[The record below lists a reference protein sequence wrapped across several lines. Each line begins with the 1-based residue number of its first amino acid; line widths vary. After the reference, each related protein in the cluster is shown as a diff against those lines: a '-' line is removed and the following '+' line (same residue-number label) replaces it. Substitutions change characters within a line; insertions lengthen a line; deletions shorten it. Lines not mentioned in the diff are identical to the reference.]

1 MFLSDSTI
9 CLTGIALK
17 RSHFSTYED
26 FLEAISFADQYHNFV
41 FIDYEGIHHLL
52 DPSQLET
59 IIEQVCHNLVFT
71 IAVRG
76 YEFHFQRKFLL
87 ENYLRL
93 TRKYPNLLFCVV
105 AGHPTYSS
113 IETRLSVIKAFH
125 NVFTRIRS
133 KNSSLLFLG
142 IENVSSEIV
151 NMLKQEY
158 YPIMPFILHGDPR
171 AICSNEILPP
181 FAVYSPLAHSVPDEM
196 AIKSLLGYLLRRKM
210 TQEALKKKG
219 FCFFTPPMDKQLFN
233 ELIPEIQSILWSS
246 FDKFVL
252 TSQNIQNRTE
262 TFIQNGVQLIVGNP
276 AIPEQLFKLI
286 RSFKT
291 IIGENSSDRLESC
304 EISNPLT
311 RDILPSKIMHSTQ
324 KPINF

>member
-1 MFLSDSTI
+1 MFLSDSTT

-17 RSHFSTYED
+17 RSHFSIYED

-41 FIDYEGIHHLL
+41 FIDYEGIQNLL
-52 DPSQLET
+52 DPTQLET
-59 IIEQVCHNLVFT
+59 IIEQVHHNLVFT

-76 YEFHFQRKFLL
+76 CEFHFQRKFLL
-87 ENYLRL
+87 ENYIRL
-93 TRKYPNLLFCVV
+93 TRKYSNLLFCVV
-105 AGHPTYSS
+105 AGHPAYSS
-113 IETRLSVIKAFH
+113 IETRLPVIKAFH

-133 KNSSLLFLG
+133 KQSSLLFLG
-142 IENVSSEIV
+142 IENVTSDLV
-151 NMLKQEY
+151 NILKQEY
-158 YPIMPFILHGDPR
+158 YPIMPLILHGDPR
-171 AICSNEILPP
+171 VICTTKILPP
-181 FAVYSPLAHSVPDEM
+181 FAVYSPLAHSVPDEV
-196 AIKSLLGYLLRRKM
+196 AIKSLLGYLLRRKI

-219 FCFFTPPMDKQLFN
+219 FCFLTPPMNKQLFN

-246 FDKFVL
+246 FDRFVL
-252 TSQNIQNRTE
+252 TSQNIRNRTE

-276 AIPEQLFKLI
+276 AIPGQLFELI

-291 IIGENSSDRLESC
+291 IIGENSSDWLESS

-311 RDILPSKIMHSTQ
+311 GDKPPLKIMHSTQ